1 MEEGSPTFPLPIT
14 WVMQIRCPLLFTL
27 IHTHTYTVEH
37 LSVEREIQPA
47 WIWRQ
52 RGESRHPSF
61 IIIPI
66 FSLSLLNWLPKHT
79 KCIFKIIYEFS
90 RGQRRAV
97 DQHDVSRALLPSLY
111 RDRLFLDHKTQTG
124 EIMQRAGRKT
134 GISAPECSSSSSFFF
149 PVLAIRAVHVGEN
162 SFTLVSVTKLS
173 RSKIIRSPF
182 LQAAL
187 VMISIEAIASS
198 SPRSGTINSISRRFI
213 IMQQRGIKQNNQK
226 FSFRSLSLSPS
237 LQGRLLFLFKLPGGS
252 VVVVFVVPARHLD
265 LTGPSLIAQEMGNPI
280 PSCSTWNYTKIFSVV
295 LTFPYLAASFSF
307 SLATFVASI

>member
-97 DQHDVSRALLPSLY
+97 DQHDVSRALFPPSL
-111 RDRLFLDHKTQTG
+111 
-124 EIMQRAGRKT
+124 
-134 GISAPECSSSSSFFF
+134 SWSSFSRPQDTNWGDYAKSWSKNRNLGSRMLFF
-149 PVLAIRAVHVGEN
+149 FFFFLSCLGDSCCPCRREFVHARLRHEIIEIEN
-162 SFTLVSVTKLS
+162 Y
-173 RSKIIRSPF
+173 P
-182 LQAAL
+182 
-187 VMISIEAIASS
+187 
-198 SPRSGTINSISRRFI
+198 
-213 IMQQRGIKQNNQK
+213 
-226 FSFRSLSLSPS
+226 
-237 LQGRLLFLFKLPGGS
+237 
-252 VVVVFVVPARHLD
+252 
-265 LTGPSLIAQEMGNPI
+265 
-280 PSCSTWNYTKIFSVV
+280 
-295 LTFPYLAASFSF
+295 LTFPAGSSRDDFYRSD
-307 SLATFVASI
+307 SIIIAPKRRHQLN

>member
-97 DQHDVSRALLPSLY
+97 DQHDVSRALFSPLFIVIVFFSTTRHKLGRLCKELVEKQESRLPNALLLLLFSFLSRRFVLSMSERIRSRSSPSRNY
-111 RDRLFLDHKTQTG
+111 RDR
-124 EIMQRAGRKT
+124 
-134 GISAPECSSSSSFFF
+134 
-149 PVLAIRAVHVGEN
+149 
-162 SFTLVSVTKLS
+162 KLS
-173 RSKIIRSPF
+173 AHLSCRQLSWWFLSKR
-182 LQAAL
+182 
-187 VMISIEAIASS
+187 
-198 SPRSGTINSISRRFI
+198 
-213 IMQQRGIKQNNQK
+213 
-226 FSFRSLSLSPS
+226 
-237 LQGRLLFLFKLPGGS
+237 
-252 VVVVFVVPARHLD
+252 
-265 LTGPSLIAQEMGNPI
+265 
-280 PSCSTWNYTKIFSVV
+280 
-295 LTFPYLAASFSF
+295 
-307 SLATFVASI
+307 